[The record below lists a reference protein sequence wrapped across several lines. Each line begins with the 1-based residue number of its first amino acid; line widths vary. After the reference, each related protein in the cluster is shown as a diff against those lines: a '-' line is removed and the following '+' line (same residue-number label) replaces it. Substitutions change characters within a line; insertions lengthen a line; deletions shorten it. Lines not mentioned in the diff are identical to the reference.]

1 MLEIYIKTLY
11 NMNTF
16 DIWEYQPQ
24 EQEGDYLFSGS
35 FYVTKGVSEKL
46 SAQEISDIYGYIQ
59 KLAQEKDL
67 DYLQV
72 FLNLETGE
80 KLFFI
85 DQLSKSM
92 IESGKYLP
100 EDNYCTLMFASE
112 Y

>member
-1 MLEIYIKTLY
+1 
-11 NMNTF
+11 MNTF
-16 DIWEYQPQ
+16 EVWQHLPQ
-24 EQEGDYLFSGS
+24 EQEGNYLFSGS
-35 FYVTKGVSEKL
+35 FYVTSGVSEKL
-46 SAQEISDIYGYIQ
+46 SAQEISDIYIYTR
-59 KLAQEKDL
+59 KLTQEQNL

-85 DQLSKSM
+85 DQIDKSM

-100 EDNYCTLMFASE
+100 HDNYCTLMFASE